1 MPVTRSLL
9 MRMHRDARTR
19 TEREAGVEVDAAA
32 RHEGEMVALRH
43 HRDHEL
49 HFD

>member
-1 MPVTRSLL
+1 
-9 MRMHRDARTR
+9 MRMYRDARR
-19 TEREAGVEVDAAA
+19 WAKREAGVEVDAAA

-49 HFD
+49 HFE